1 MDIDD
6 EYFEK
11 EELNKKK
18 ETKPEK
24 THDFEIDNSWVVQ
37 YNPYLL
43 LKFNCH
49 INVEICSS
57 IKCVKYLYKYLFKG
71 ADHANIV
78 ISEKNNELGYD
89 EIKWRIGKYIFKF
102 KI

>member
-1 MDIDD
+1 M
-6 EYFEK
+6 K
-11 EELNKKK
+11 KKK
-18 ETKPEK
+18 EEK
-24 THDFEIDNSWVVQ
+24 KIQDAKEKESPPDFYIDNRWVVQ

-78 ISEKNNELGYD
+78 ICEKTNKLDYD
-89 EIKWRIGKYIFKF
+89 EIKWRIGKLLFLI
-102 KI
+102 

>member
-1 MDIDD
+1 MAVRWYVAYNLSYRDI
-6 EYFEK
+6 
-11 EELNKKK
+11 EELMAERGINVDHS
-18 ETKPEK
+18 T
-24 THDFEIDNSWVVQ
+24 INRWVVQ

-89 EIKWRIGKYIFKF
+89 EIKWRIGNFA
-102 KI
+102 

>member
-6 EYFEK
+6 DYFVNENK
-11 EELNKKK
+11 TEKKK

-24 THDFEIDNSWVVQ
+24 VETTHDFEIDNRWVVQ

-89 EIKWRIGKYIFKF
+89 EIKWRIGNFS
-102 KI
+102 